1 LFFKI
6 FFTFTPCFKSLNPI
20 HYINLLHIIIL
31 YLKLLLH
38 MKRLFQKLSMSLFAL
53 TLLSNVLLA
62 QNAEQLKQPHPDAVN
77 IALRFLEKQQSA
89 WNLTAEDV
97 KNVRVQDYYSTEANG
112 VTHVFILQ
120 ENAHIEL
127 YNGLVNVNV
136 LPSGEIL
143 FAGNRFMHDFASTVN
158 ATQPRL
164 TPEVAIRTA
173 CEVLKVK
180 YTEGS
185 PLKQV
190 LSKTEFIFDK
200 GTSVL
205 SDINVKLKYQRM
217 SDNSARL
224 AWDLNIDQPDGQ
236 NHWTVRI
243 DALTGEMLDKGSYTL
258 HCKLEKDHFAHAK
271 TDCADENSAYTEG
284 SRNNRE
290 NSSVFQ
296 KQTLGAKTASAA
308 TVIGGGSYRVFA
320 LPTESPSHGNRTLV
334 VDPADS
340 LASPFGWHDVN
351 GVVGAEYQITRG
363 NNVWAYLDLTNTD
376 ASSGDE
382 PNGGATLAFDPFY
395 SPTIVA
401 DSLQKAATVNLFYVN
416 NMVHDITA
424 RYGFDEASGNFQAN
438 NYSGNAAGN
447 DAVKAQAQDS
457 YGLTAATA
465 GRNNA
470 NFSTPP
476 DGGAP
481 RMQMYIWD
489 DAAAETKLLHVKAPT
504 ALISDVVTF
513 AAYPNFGAQITAT
526 PVTGDAVFVNDGSGS
541 PTLGC
546 GTIQNN
552 LTGKIALIDRG
563 TCEFGAKALKAQ
575 QKGAIGVVICFF
587 DDNLAGMAAGASGAN
602 VTIPVVA
609 IKKSD
614 ADKMRA
620 AAAAGTLKLSL
631 YEAVAPLPPN
641 LDGDFDNGIIIHEYM
656 HGISNRLTGGRNNT
670 NCLGN
675 AEQGGE
681 GWSDFLALALTARP
695 GDRGITNRGVGT
707 FVIRQPITAEGIRNA
722 PYSTDLNVSTQN
734 YSELPFTASTT
745 AVKATNAEV
754 HSTGEVWCAALWEMY
769 WGMSDKYGWDAN
781 WKNVNSGNGKAIRLV
796 MDGMKMQPCS
806 PGFLD
811 ARDAIL
817 AADRADFNGDNQCLI
832 WEAFARRG
840 MGYNAKQGLSTSTA
854 DNVSSEEKNP
864 YCVKALKI
872 TKTAP
877 DFIKAG
883 EQITYTIQVIN
894 HKGIAATS
902 VVVTDEM
909 PQFTTLVAGS
919 ASRAVTQAG
928 QNLSFAI
935 GAMNNNDTVT
945 ITYKVA
951 TDPTKKSIVQFADD
965 FERGD
970 INWDPVSLKN
980 STVFWDIQGLY
991 VRGGTKAYGIGY
1003 AQTAASGAVD
1013 QATQLL
1019 NPVTIRGTKP
1029 ILNFFQRFNTEPRYD
1044 AAILQI
1050 TTNNGTT
1057 WDDLGDKI
1065 FKSPYSGKIIYS
1077 LFAIPN
1083 QRGWSGLV
1091 NKYTPVSV
1099 DLSSYVGQ
1107 SVKFRYR
1114 FGTDTTDMREGWFID
1129 DVSVMDMFNYDTRV
1143 RLSSAQGDTASAGVI
1158 GRGTIVDGATTPTT
1172 EITEGSYL
1180 HVFPNP
1186 ANDLLNISILVNKP
1200 TREADVSIVSVDGRV
1215 MWQQKT
1221 TFNGSKELLLPVNMA
1236 EFASGIYFV
1245 KVRTDE
1251 KTLVEKVVKR

>member
-1 LFFKI
+1 VLQKPTPIYFFQSI
-6 FFTFTPCFKSLNPI
+6 THYYSSLKT
-20 HYINLLHIIIL
+20 LAD
-31 YLKLLLH
+31 
-38 MKRLFQKLSMSLFAL
+38 MKRLLQNLSLSLFAL
-53 TLLSNVLLA
+53 TFLSNVLTA

-136 LPSGEIL
+136 LPSGEVL

-164 TPEVAIRTA
+164 TPEAAIRAA
-173 CEVLKVK
+173 CEALKVK

-185 PLKQV
+185 SLKQS
-190 LSKTEFIFDK
+190 LSKTEFVFDK
-200 GTSVL
+200 GTAVL

-217 SDNSARL
+217 SDNSALL

-236 NHWTVRI
+236 NHWTVRV
-243 DALTGEMLDKGSYTL
+243 DALTGALLDKGSYTL
-258 HCKLEKDHFAHAK
+258 HCNVDKSHFSHAK
-271 TDCADENSAYTEG
+271 GECNDQNAQNTEG
-284 SRNNRE
+284 SLSELKTSLRGT
-290 NSSVFQ
+290 
-296 KQTLGAKTASAA
+296 KQTNLALKNAKVAS
-308 TVIGGGSYRVFA
+308 TSLIGGGKYRVFA
-320 LPTESPSHGNRTLV
+320 LPLESPSHGNRTLV
-334 VDPADS
+334 IDPADS
-340 LASPFGWHDVN
+340 LASPFGWHDVD
-351 GVVGAEYQITRG
+351 GVVGAEYKITRG
-363 NNVWAYLDLTNTD
+363 NNAWAYLDLTNTNT
-376 ASSGDE
+376 SSGDE
-382 PNGGATLAFDPFY
+382 PDGGTTLTFDPYY
-395 SPTIVA
+395 SATEPA
-401 DSLQKAATVNLFYVN
+401 DSLRNAATVNLFYVN
-416 NMVHDITA
+416 NMVHDITS
-424 RYGFDEASGNFQAN
+424 RYGFDEAGGNFQFK
-438 NYSGNAAGN
+438 NYSGLAAGN
-447 DAVKAQAQDS
+447 DAVQAQAQDS
-457 YGLTAATA
+457 YGLTTG

-489 DAAAETKLLHVKAPT
+489 DASAETKLLHVKAPT
-504 ALISDVVTF
+504 ALVADLVTIS
-513 AAYPNFGAQITAT
+513 ANPNFGAVIGTT
-526 PVTGDAVFVNDGSGS
+526 PVTGDAVFVNDGTGS

-563 TCEFGAKALKAQ
+563 SCEFGAKALKAQ

-587 DDNLAGMAAGASGAN
+587 DDNLAGMAAGASGAS

-631 YEAVAPLPPN
+631 YQASAPSPPN

-670 NCLGN
+670 GCLGN
-675 AEQGGE
+675 NEQGGE
-681 GWSDFLALALTARP
+681 GWSDFLALALTTRP
-695 GDRGITNRGVGT
+695 GDRGLTTRGVGT
-707 FVIRQPITAEGIRNA
+707 FVIRQPITAEGIRTA
-722 PYSTDLNVSTQN
+722 PFSTDLTVSTQN

-745 AVKATNAEV
+745 AAKVTNAEV
-754 HSTGEVWCAALWEMY
+754 HSIGEVWCAALWEMY
-769 WGMSDKYGWDAN
+769 WAMSDKYGWDAN

-832 WEAFARRG
+832 SDAFARRG
-840 MGYNAKQGLSTSTA
+840 MGYNAKQGSSLSTA
-854 DNVSSEEKNP
+854 DNVSSDDKNP
-864 YCVKALKI
+864 YCTKALKI
-872 TKTAP
+872 TKSAP

-883 EQITYTIQVIN
+883 DQITYTIQVIN
-894 HKGIAATS
+894 HKSTAATS
-902 VVVTDEM
+902 VVVTDEL

-935 GAMNNNDTVT
+935 GTMNANDTVT
-945 ITYKVA
+945 ITYKAA
-951 TDPTKKSIVQFADD
+951 TDPTKKSIAQFTDG
-965 FERGD
+965 FEKGFGD
-970 INWDPVSLKN
+970 ENWEATQLRN
-980 STVFWDIQGLY
+980 LTLGWEIQNIY
-991 VRGGTKAYGIGY
+991 VRSGTKAYSIGY
-1003 AQTAASGAVD
+1003 AQTAASGVVD

-1019 NPVTIRGTKP
+1019 SPLTIRGSKP

-1044 AAILQI
+1044 AGILQI

-1065 FKSPYSGKIIYS
+1065 FKNPYTGKIIYS

-1083 QRGWSGLV
+1083 QRGWSGTV
-1091 NKYTPVSV
+1091 DRFQPVSV
-1099 DLSSYVGQ
+1099 DLASYIGQ

-1114 FGTDTTDMREGWFID
+1114 FGTDTSVMKEGWFID

-1158 GRGTIVDGATTPTT
+1158 GRGTIVDGFTTPTA
-1172 EITEGSYL
+1172 EITEGSRLRVY
-1180 HVFPNP
+1180 PNP
-1186 ANDLLNISILVNKP
+1186 ANDFLNINILVN
-1200 TREADVSIVSVDGRV
+1200 TSARDADVSIVSVDGRV

-1221 TFNGSKELLLPVNMA
+1221 TFNGAKELLLPVNMA